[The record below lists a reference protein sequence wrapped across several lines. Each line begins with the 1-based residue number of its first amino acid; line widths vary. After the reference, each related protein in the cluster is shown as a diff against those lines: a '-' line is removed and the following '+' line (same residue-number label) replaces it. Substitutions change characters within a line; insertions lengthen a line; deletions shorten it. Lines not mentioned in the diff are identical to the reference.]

1 MRIRSGLGLLIENNF
16 LTLQAVFFRRK
27 GFKLRIMILIADG
40 GATKTDWALVD
51 DKGDMAFFSSRG
63 MNPYNV
69 STDTMRKEIEE
80 RIVPNVPVDM
90 VEAMFI
96 YASGCSAK
104 EKQREV
110 IDWFAPFFPNT
121 RIEVEGDLLGAAR
134 ACCGKKAGMAA
145 ILGTGSNSCLYDGER
160 IVENVPSLGYVLCD
174 EGAGTN
180 IGKLLLRDYLRGR
193 MPKEVSEMF
202 AQRYKGEETDFLNR
216 LYKGEA
222 PNYYLASFAS
232 FVIENKTNPY
242 CREVICRAFRDFF
255 MQQISTYSSYNKYVL
270 NIVGSIGSLA
280 EEELRQV
287 AKDFEVEIGKVI
299 KAPLKALVQFHINQN
314 AFELGEN

>member
-1 MRIRSGLGLLIENNF
+1 
-16 LTLQAVFFRRK
+16 
-27 GFKLRIMILIADG
+27 MILIADG

-51 DKGDMAFFSSRG
+51 GDGKAVFFSSRG

-69 STDTMRKEIEE
+69 SADTMRREIEE

-134 ACCGKKAGMAA
+134 ATCGRNAGMTA

-193 MPKEVSEMF
+193 MPKEVLEMF

-232 FVIENKTNPY
+232 FAIENKTNSY

-255 MQQISTYSSYNKYVL
+255 MQQISTYPSYNNYAL
-270 NIVGSIGSLA
+270 NVVGSIGFLA
-280 EEELRQV
+280 KEELMHV

>member
-1 MRIRSGLGLLIENNF
+1 MEFDVKKVKIIVTVPIEN
-16 LTLQAVFFRRK
+16 
-27 GFKLRIMILIADG
+27 
-40 GATKTDWALVD
+40 
-51 DKGDMAFFSSRG
+51 S
-63 MNPYNV
+63 
-69 STDTMRKEIEE
+69 
-80 RIVPNVPVDM
+80 
-90 VEAMFI
+90 
-96 YASGCSAK
+96 
-104 EKQREV
+104 EKVR
-110 IDWFAPFFPNT
+110 N
-121 RIEVEGDLLGAAR
+121 
-134 ACCGKKAGMAA
+134 A
-145 ILGTGSNSCLYDGER
+145 I
-160 IVENVPSLGYVLCD
+160 CD

-193 MPKEVSEMF
+193 MPKEVLEMF

-232 FVIENKTNPY
+232 FAIENKTNPY

>member
-1 MRIRSGLGLLIENNF
+1 
-16 LTLQAVFFRRK
+16 
-27 GFKLRIMILIADG
+27 MILIADG

-51 DKGDMAFFSSRG
+51 GDGKAVFFSSRG

-69 STDTMRKEIEE
+69 SADTMRREIEE

-193 MPKEVSEMF
+193 MPKEVLEMF

-232 FVIENKTNPY
+232 FAIENKTNSY
-242 CREVICRAFRDFF
+242 CREVICLAFKAFF
-255 MQQISTYSSYNKYVL
+255 VQQISTYPSYNNYAL
-270 NIVGSIGSLA
+270 NVVGSIGFLA
-280 EEELRQV
+280 KEELMHV
-287 AKDFEVEIGKVI
+287 AKGFGVEIGKVI
-299 KAPLKALVQFHINQN
+299 KTPLKALVEYHIKQEP
-314 AFELGEN
+314 FRFGEN